1 MSNKIFSS
9 IHSLLLKTERRLLG
23 HDRQTF
29 SNFNGCIITLVGFLK
44 KVWKNLKDNFSKCQ
58 KRRERMQRSGAE
70 AQNLPKCKLFAQ
82 LMFIRDTIA
91 NRPTVSN
98 IDDPASPCESSLLS
112 SNAIHATI
120 TTDKTPEQ
128 LLSLPTTSQKR
139 SSDRSASRVP
149 MKKAMI
155 DPGDQYI
162 IEALKT
168 ETEKEKVIDPDQSF
182 VESIVPILKNLPP
195 KKNRLAKVEIMQ
207 LLMKYEFADEE
218 S

>member
-1 MSNKIFSS
+1 MLYYFSG
-9 IHSLLLKTERRLLG
+9 LLEKRLETPQ
-23 HDRQTF
+23 RQ
-29 SNFNGCIITLVGFLK
+29 L
-44 KVWKNLKDNFSKCQ
+44 CQ
-58 KRRERMQRSGAE
+58 QRRERMQRSGAE
-70 AQNLPKCKLFAQ
+70 AQKLPKCKLFAQ

-98 IDDPASPCESSLLS
+98 IDDPASPCELSLLS
-112 SNAIHATI
+112 SNAIHATS

-149 MKKAMI
+149 MKKSMI

-182 VESIVPILKNLPP
+182 VESIVPIVKNLPP